1 MGMMKNYLLRLLEQ
15 CSEEKFGQDAIEWAI
30 VSDLVHLTYDFDR
43 DIREIMP
50 RYDEIIE
57 GYRKSP
63 AQTTAR
69 LTNQPA
75 PMQRAVP
82 RRKAKAVEAAN
93 SSAQKKHAA

>member
-30 VSDLVHLTYDFDR
+30 SSGLVHLTYDFDR

-57 GYRKSP
+57 GYRRSA
-63 AQTTAR
+63 AQTMPKP
-69 LTNQPA
+69 TNQPA
-75 PMQRAVP
+75 PMKRAVP
-82 RRKAKAVEAAN
+82 RRKAKAGEAN
-93 SSAQKKHAA
+93 PSTQKEHAA